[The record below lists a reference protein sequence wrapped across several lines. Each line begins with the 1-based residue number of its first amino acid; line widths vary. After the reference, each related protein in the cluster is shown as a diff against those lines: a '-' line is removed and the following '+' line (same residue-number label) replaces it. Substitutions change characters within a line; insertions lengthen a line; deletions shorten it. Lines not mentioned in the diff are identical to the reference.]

1 MGTSMHFL
9 PRTCRVLAPLQAVR
23 LITPTPFLH
32 LGRGSLGQVPIEK
45 WRGAGQGT
53 IHLAMPTPN
62 TGHPGQVGQP
72 APLTPRAVLRAS
84 PHPSELQAASAGAE
98 GIEGK
103 ALSILPCMVEH
114 WTRL

>member
-9 PRTCRVLAPLQAVR
+9 PGTCRVLAPLQAVR

-45 WRGAGQGT
+45 WRGAGQRT
-53 IHLAMPTPN
+53 IHLAMTTPN
-62 TGHPGQVGQP
+62 MGPP
-72 APLTPRAVLRAS
+72 SPLTPRPVLRAS
-84 PHPSELQAASAGAE
+84 PHPSELQAASARAE
-98 GIEGK
+98 GTEGK
-103 ALSILPCMVEH
+103 ALSILPCMAEH